1 MIDKIKELLSKDNEG
16 NKKII
21 FVGILLFVI
30 AIYTITGS
38 LRKDKTKIEGNPEV
52 SQANSQ
58 VIDEVLK
65 QKKEEAIKQEL
76 SKAGIEEEKKE
87 EKKEEKNQ
95 EKVVIQQQP
104 PPTDL
109 TTQLGNLNNPDY
121 EDLRKKIDELEK
133 KQYQNQQK
141 QKVSK
146 ENIILTFASSQIG
159 RQVDYSNQTQQPQPA
174 PIQPQS
180 SQLSQS
186 SQSGVYELEGTLL
199 DDIKLAVG
207 QSKIVRIQTEKGII
221 LTTAKATQIGITFD
235 NQGKVVKDGRE
246 IKAYVQVE
254 GQDGSTNL
262 FTYVISPR
270 SEKITKTAILG
281 FIQGAASGLADRSYS
296 TSALGTTTEN
306 IKGGLRTGL
315 SKGVESGTN
324 ILVQEEQNKIRT
336 LVDQFVLIKGEK
348 LKVLLIEGGI

>member
-95 EKVVIQQQP
+95 EKVVIQP

-133 KQYQNQQK
+133 KQYQTQQK
-141 QKVSK
+141 ISK

-174 PIQPQS
+174 PIQPQADQ
-180 SQLSQS
+180 QLSQS

-199 DDIKLAVG
+199 DNIKLAVG

-270 SEKITKTAILG
+270 NEIITKAAILG
-281 FIQGAASGLADRSYS
+281 FIQGAATGLADRSYS

-306 IKGGLRTGL
+306 IKGGLMTGL
-315 SKGVESGTN
+315 SKGVESGAN
-324 ILVQEEQNKIRT
+324 ILVQQEQNKIRT